1 MKIGGFLKQS
11 FVDFP
16 ATISA
21 VIFTSGCNI
30 NCWYCH
36 NRELIDGTKEE
47 DVSLEYIYDFLEKRK
62 GFLDGVVI
70 SGGEPT
76 LQKDLLDVIKHLKS
90 MGFKVKLDTNGT
102 NPDMLEKVLPFID
115 FVAMDIKTCPE
126 NYQKIVGKV
135 DIENIKKSVK
145 IIMSSDKDYEFR
157 TTFAPGISFEDI
169 EQMADFVRGAKR
181 FALQTYR
188 PQGEHWPKQPPE
200 NYEKALNIIKKY
212 IFNAFIR

>member
-76 LQKDLLDVIKHLKS
+76 LQRDLKHFIYKVKEL
-90 MGFKVKLDTNGT
+90 GFKIKLDTNGT
-102 NPDMLEKVLPFID
+102 NPNILKELLNEKIID
-115 FVAMDIKTCPE
+115 YVAMDIK
-126 NYQKIVGKV
+126 NNLKKHLNSRAKIRSSIIFMPGALS
-135 DIENIKKSVK
+135 KKK
-145 IIMSSDKDYEFR
+145 IRM
-157 TTFAPGISFEDI
+157 
-169 EQMADFVRGAKR
+169 VRLR
-181 FALQTYR
+181 F
-188 PQGEHWPKQPPE
+188 
-200 NYEKALNIIKKY
+200 
-212 IFNAFIR
+212 